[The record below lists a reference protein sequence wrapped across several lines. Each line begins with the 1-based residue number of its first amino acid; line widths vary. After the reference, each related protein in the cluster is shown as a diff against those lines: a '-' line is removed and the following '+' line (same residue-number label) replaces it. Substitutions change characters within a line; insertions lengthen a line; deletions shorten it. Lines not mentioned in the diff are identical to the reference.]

1 MSEQWAKPGG
11 QFGMA
16 APASGP
22 GIQLQPV
29 RVMISGGEKIDRS
42 YWAGRIRSFLDNQCM
57 SCTNQL
63 LTKIDEE
70 AFTIYPDANN
80 D

>member
-1 MSEQWAKPGG
+1 MSEHIAKPGG

-22 GIQLQPV
+22 GRQLQPV
-29 RVMISGGEKIDRS
+29 HVMISAGEKIDREH
-42 YWAGRIRSFLDNQCM
+42 WAARIRSWLEHQPCV
-57 SCTNQL
+57 TNS
-63 LTKIDEE
+63 LTVKINEVG
-70 AFTIYPDANN
+70 FTIYPSANN